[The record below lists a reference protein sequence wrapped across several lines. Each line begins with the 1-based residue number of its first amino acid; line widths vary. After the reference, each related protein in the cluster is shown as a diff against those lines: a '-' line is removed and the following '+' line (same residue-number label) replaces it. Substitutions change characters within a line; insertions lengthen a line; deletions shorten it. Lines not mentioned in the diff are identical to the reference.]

1 MLVIIKSSPDA
12 MGAGSAVK
20 LAEEMSA
27 DIVLLQDGIYLA
39 EQDRL
44 EGFSGTAHVLSEDL
58 RLRGVESISKNIIPI
73 GYEELIDLMA
83 ANDKVM
89 GMF

>member
-12 MGAGSAVK
+12 LGARSAVE
-20 LAEEMSA
+20 LAEKMSA
-27 DIVLLQDGIYLA
+27 DIVLLQDGIYLT
-39 EQDRL
+39 EQNRL
-44 EGFSGTAHVLSEDL
+44 EGFSGTTHVLSEDL
-58 RLRGVESISKNIIPI
+58 KMRGVESISEDIKAI